1 MGHEMAGPLRTRYP
15 AGADAMVI
23 AKSRLFGGEGGT
35 SFNESTGHIA
45 RIERITLRFSQ
56 YIHGLDVT
64 YILDDEARLAK
75 SYGTPDGEE
84 SREIVLAN
92 DERICAVGV
101 RSGQYVDSL
110 TFVTYRLFNLVG
122 MKQYGPYGGPG
133 GQGGTVL
140 SPHVREFFGRAG
152 AVLDAVGFRGEEP
165 MLVF

>member
-1 MGHEMAGPLRTRYP
+1 MAK
-15 AGADAMVI
+15 VI
-23 AKSRLFGGEGGT
+23 VKSRLFGGEGGMP
-35 SFNESTGHIA
+35 FQEPANRIA
-45 RIERITLRFSQ
+45 RIERIVVHFGQ
-56 YIHGLDVT
+56 YVKGLEVT
-64 YILDDEARLAK
+64 FVLDNDERLSK
-75 SYGTPDGEE
+75 SYGAAGGEAAP
-84 SREIVLAN
+84 EIILAD

-140 SPHVREFFGRAG
+140 SPNVREFFGRAG
-152 AVLDAVGFRGEEP
+152 NVLDAIGFRGEEP